1 MKGNILFKIVLNLFV
16 LFNCSKFIAQTNT
29 EIFLLDIEFKNA
41 KIEIYNVEKI
51 SANDGYNNHL
61 HRWANN

>member
-41 KIEIYNVEKI
+41 KIEICNVKKI
-51 SANDGYNNHL
+51 STNYGYNN
-61 HRWANN
+61 